1 MSNLYWPYFLSKKY
15 RHARRRR
22 GIRLVW
28 RLAVLGV
35 ALGVATL
42 TLTQSV
48 LSGFEKVFQQAIL
61 GFNAHLVVLKLD
73 GMNRPDEEEGFI
85 RQELGDALRQATPFF
100 YREGLLVAG
109 GKVKGAVFKGINPL
123 TFEDVYDVEL
133 RPTQGAQVPAKIK
146 DLLEAPGEF
155 PKIILGEDLAEKL
168 QIQREH
174 NKVKAF
180 LPTDTPKEDGK
191 QRFQVFEVVGTFSS
205 GLREFDE
212 GFVLADAAVLQGI
225 YGVPKQATGIEMTL
239 KQPEQ
244 APYWAERL
252 KKLLGLGYEVL
263 SWQRLNAPLFQA
275 LRLERSMFFV
285 IMAMVVAVAAFNITG
300 VLILM
305 IFDKSREISILR
317 AMGASRRGLQRVFAI
332 EGLWI
337 GLLGASAGIVLGAVL
352 GWIIRTSGI
361 LKLAKEVYFISELPV
376 ELSGTVLITVFLAS
390 LFIAFLAT
398 RFAVTR
404 LNRAPLDL

>member
-1 MSNLYWPYFLSKKY
+1 MYWPYFLSKKY
-15 RHARRRR
+15 REARQRR

-28 RLAVLGV
+28 RLAVIGV
-35 ALGVATL
+35 AMGVATL
-42 TLTQSV
+42 TLTQGV
-48 LSGFEKVFQQAIL
+48 LSGFEKVFRQAIL

-73 GMNRPDEEEGFI
+73 GMNQPEEEEGYL
-85 RQELGDALRQATPFF
+85 RQEMGDAVLQAASFF

-123 TFEDVYDVEL
+123 TFEEVYDVKL
-133 RPTQGAQVPAKIK
+133 RPIAGAQLTATIK
-146 DLLEAPGEF
+146 ELLEVPGDF
-155 PKIILGEDLAEKL
+155 PKIVLGEDLAEKL
-168 QIQREH
+168 QIRKGQS
-174 NKVKAF
+174 KVKAF
-180 LPTDTPKEDGK
+180 LPTDAPKEDGK
-191 QRFQVFEVVGTFSS
+191 QRFQVFEVAGTFSS

-212 GFVLADAAVLQGI
+212 GFVLADASVLQGI
-225 YGVPKQATGIEMTL
+225 YGVKGQATGIEMTL
-239 KQPEQ
+239 ADPET
-244 APYWAERL
+244 APYWAGHL

-275 LRLERSMFFV
+275 LRMERTMFFV

-317 AMGASRRGLQRVFAI
+317 AMGASRRGLRRVFAL

-337 GLLGASAGIVLGAVL
+337 GLVGAGAGIAIGAVL
-352 GWIIRTSGI
+352 AWGIRASGI
-361 LKLAKEVYFISELPV
+361 LRLAKEVYFISELPV
-376 ELSGTVLITVFLAS
+376 ELSGTVLVTVFLAS
-390 LFIAFLAT
+390 LAIAYLAT

>member
-1 MSNLYWPYFLSKKY
+1 M
-15 RHARRRR
+15 
-22 GIRLVW
+22 VW
-28 RLAVLGV
+28 RLAVIGV

-48 LSGFEKVFQQAIL
+48 LSGFEKVFQEAIL

-73 GMNRPDEEEGFI
+73 GMNRPGEEEGFI
-85 RQELGDALRQATPFF
+85 RQELGDALKQATPFF

-109 GKVKGAVFKGINPL
+109 GRVKGAVFKGINPL
-123 TFEDVYDVEL
+123 TFEEVYDVKL
-133 RPTQGAQVPAKIK
+133 RPTQGVQVPAKIK
-146 DLLEAPGEF
+146 DLLEAPGAY

-168 QIQREH
+168 QIQKER

-180 LPTDTPKEDGK
+180 LPTDASKEEGK
-191 QRFQVFEVVGTFSS
+191 QRFQVFEVAGTFSS

-212 GFVLADAAVLQGI
+212 GFVLADAAVLQRL
-225 YGVPKQATGIEMTL
+225 YGVPGQATGIEMTL
-239 KQPEQ
+239 NQPEQ

-285 IMAMVVAVAAFNITG
+285 IISMVVAVAAFNITG

-317 AMGASRRGLQRVFAI
+317 AIGGSRRGLQRVFAI

-337 GLLGASAGIVLGAVL
+337 GLLGATSGIVFGALLAWTVKA
-352 GWIIRTSGI
+352 SGI
-361 LKLAKEVYFISELPV
+361 LKLAKEVYLISELPV
-376 ELSGTVLITVFLAS
+376 ELSGTVLVSVFFAS
-390 LFIAFLAT
+390 LAIAYLAT